1 MGLSHLSLEGW
12 FDRVFDED
20 NLLWTPPHAA
30 ALVDIE
36 LLCLTYHL
44 RGNLYIV
51 YVPRLITSM
60 WMKQFEKVTDL
71 IVTLLFDENVWQK
84 TNYEPLIF
92 TFDFLF
98 IRKKPWKLRG
108 AEHLV
113 QSKRNLQEVEE

>member
-1 MGLSHLSLEGW
+1 MSDLSFE
-12 FDRVFDED
+12 
-20 NLLWTPPHAA
+20 
-30 ALVDIE
+30 
-36 LLCLTYHL
+36 

-60 WMKQFEKVTDL
+60 WMKQFEKVADL
-71 IVTLLFDENVWQK
+71 IVTLIFDEIFWPK

-92 TFDFLF
+92 TFDFPF

-113 QSKRNLQEVEE
+113 QSKRDLQEVDE